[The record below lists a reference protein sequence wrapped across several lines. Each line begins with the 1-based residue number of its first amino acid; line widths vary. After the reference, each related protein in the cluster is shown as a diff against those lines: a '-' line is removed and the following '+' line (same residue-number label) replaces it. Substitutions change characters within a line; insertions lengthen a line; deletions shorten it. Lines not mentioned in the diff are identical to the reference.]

1 MNAISATILALALFT
16 LMPGQQQT
24 PGGGKPREP
33 AKIIQITRQ
42 AGKFLFTE
50 KGKPEAKAVAVVVG
64 QSVRWVNC
72 DDQPWTI
79 RSIVE
84 VDGKPLF
91 QTEAIPPGHH
101 KDILC
106 SNTIYRAAGGQTAES
121 VRLKYQASDRREETG
136 ELVLLS
142 PARR

>member
-1 MNAISATILALALFT
+1 MSTVPVIILALVSLAL
-16 LMPGQQQT
+16 LPGQDQA

-33 AKIIQITRQ
+33 AKTIEITRR
-42 AGKFLFTE
+42 ADKVVFTE

-72 DDQPWTI
+72 DDQPWTL

-84 VDGKPLF
+84 VNGKPLF
-91 QTEAIPPGHH
+91 QTEVIPPGHH
-101 KDILC
+101 KDILFN
-106 SNTIYRAAGGQTAES
+106 NTIYRAAGGQTAES
-121 VRLKYQASDRREETG
+121 VRLKYQADDRGEETG